1 MFELN
6 DLRIAVTLLSLF
18 VFTIGSALCAAA
30 WSVEWLIA
38 FRVIQGA
45 GAGIL
50 APLGFAMT
58 VLVFPPQQRGF
69 GLALIAVVALVSS
82 AAGPVIGGVLIEI
95 ASWHWIFLIN
105 IPFGILGV
113 ILAWRW
119 WPGRR

>member
-1 MFELN
+1 M
-6 DLRIAVTLLSLF
+6 
-18 VFTIGSALCAAA
+18 
-30 WSVEWLIA
+30 
-38 FRVIQGA
+38 IQGV

-113 ILAWRW
+113 ILALALVARDLGSQRRSASRW
-119 WPGRR
+119 TCAACCCSAAPCCS